1 VATIESTKPTPEGAA
16 AMYGMLGAAP
26 DRSMIGSFV
35 LDFMDGLDP

>member
-1 VATIESTKPTPEGAA
+1 VPEGAA

-26 DRSMIGSFV
+26 ERSGIGGFI